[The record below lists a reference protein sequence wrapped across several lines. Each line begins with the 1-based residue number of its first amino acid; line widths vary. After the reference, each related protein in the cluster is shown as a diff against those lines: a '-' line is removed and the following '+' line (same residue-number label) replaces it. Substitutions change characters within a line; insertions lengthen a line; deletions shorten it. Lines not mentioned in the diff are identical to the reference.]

1 MSDITYIIP
10 EILRNGIKLN
20 EKISLSFKDAVNH
33 FFRNTQKFIT
43 ENYNSPLTLK
53 FDDRLNIFF
62 LYNEYLPK
70 FGFYE
75 ENNTLY
81 LIKFNNGQI
90 NQCVAYIVAFANW
103 YSNTANQQKE
113 KE

>member
-10 EILRNGIKLN
+10 EILKNGIKLN
-20 EKISLSFKDAVNH
+20 DEITMSFKDAVNY
-33 FFRNTQKFIT
+33 FFRNTNKFIAET
-43 ENYNSPLTLK
+43 YTSPLTLK

-90 NQCVAYIVAFANW
+90 NQCVAYIATFANW
-103 YSNTANQQKE
+103 YSNKTTKQKE